1 MGKLWGGAFTKPTAE
16 LMKRFNDSFPFD
28 RRWYAEDIRGSM
40 AYARAIERLGLITA
54 DELKQILDGLVQVKQ
69 EFDTGTFVAV
79 DNDEDIHTAVERRL
93 TELIG
98 DAGKKLH
105 TGRSRNDQVATDA
118 HLAMLTTIAQTKLH
132 LIDLQSAL
140 VEHAENNLDY
150 IVSGYTHVRR
160 AQPVLWAHYIMSFF
174 WMFDR
179 DRDRLNDLARRAS
192 MSPLGAGAL
201 AGNAFGVDRE
211 MLARDLDFATVYEN
225 SMDAVS
231 DRDFV
236 LEYLFV
242 ASLLAIHLSRL
253 AEDLIYYSSEEF
265 GWVRIDDA
273 YSTGSSIMPQKK
285 NPDSLELIRGKV
297 GRIIGS
303 LTSLLVVMKGTPSTF
318 NKDYQEDKEGL
329 FDAINT
335 LNMMVP
341 ITTAV
346 IHTLSVRPERM
357 AASLDD
363 SLLATDVADYL
374 VRKGLPF
381 REAHGIVGR
390 MVKDGLA
397 QQRALR
403 DFSQTEL
410 QQYSPLFGDDAHE
423 IFDFRKS
430 VERRNVIG
438 GTAPDAVREQIERAK
453 LRLIGAAS

>member
-28 RRWYAEDIRGSM
+28 RRWYPEDIRGSM

-54 DELKQILDGLVQVKQ
+54 DELKQIQDGLVQVKQ

-79 DNDEDIHTAVERRL
+79 DSDEDIHTAVERRL

-98 DAGKKLH
+98 DPGKKLH

-118 HLAMLTTIAQTKLH
+118 HLAMLTTIAQTKLQ
-132 LIDLQSAL
+132 LNDLQSAL
-140 VEHAENNLDY
+140 IEHAEQNMDY

-160 AQPVLWAHYIMSFF
+160 AQPILWAHYVMSFF

-201 AGNAFGVDRE
+201 AGNAFGLDRE
-211 MLARDLDFATVYEN
+211 QVARDLDFATVYEN
-225 SMDAVS
+225 SLDAVG

-236 LEYLFV
+236 VEYLFI
-242 ASLLAIHLSRL
+242 ASLISIHLSRM
-253 AEDLIYYSSEEF
+253 AEDLIFYSSDEF

-285 NPDSLELIRGKV
+285 NPDSLELIRGKT
-297 GRIIGS
+297 GRVFGS
-303 LTSLLVVMKGTPSTF
+303 LNGLLMVWKGTPSTY
-318 NKDYQEDKEGL
+318 NKDFQEDKEGL
-329 FDAINT
+329 FDTIDT
-335 LNMMVP
+335 LNMTMP
-341 ITTAV
+341 IMTAV
-346 IHTLSVRPERM
+346 IHTLIVRPEGM
-357 AASLDD
+357 ASSLDD

-397 QQRALR
+397 QRRPLRA
-403 DFSQTEL
+403 FSSDEL
-410 QQYSPLFGDDAHE
+410 QQYSVLFGADAHE

-438 GTAPDAVREQIERAK
+438 GTAPTAVREQIERAK
-453 LRLIGAAS
+453 LRLISAAS